1 MKRIL
6 ITSIALAFVL
16 FSSICLAVDGGA
28 AQAER
33 IKQQLTSSGRDQYDA
48 IKDPGRKPVEVI
60 QFLGV
65 KAGMT
70 VLDIYT
76 GAGYNAEILSAAVGP
91 NGLVY
96 AQNYHYVLQLING
109 ARHQAMLARLANNR
123 LPNVRYMVVNPE
135 DMPFENSVDIVYWGF
150 NMHDIYNSD
159 KAYIGESGVQ
169 LFLQGIYRALKP
181 GGVLG
186 VSDHVGEEGY
196 DNVKF
201 HRLEPR
207 IMKEML
213 VKAGFKIDAT
223 SDLLGNPDDDHS
235 QSIYAGGLRY
245 KTDRIVIRALKPKQR

>member
-1 MKRIL
+1 MKIIL
-6 ITSIALAFVL
+6 ISLTALTFVL
-16 FSSICLAVDGGA
+16 FTGACFAVGDDA
-28 AQAER
+28 VQAER
-33 IKQQLTSSGRDQYDA
+33 IKQQLMSPGRDQYDA
-48 IKDPGRKPVEVI
+48 VKDPGRKPLEVI
-60 QFLGV
+60 RFFGI
-65 KAGMT
+65 KDGMT

-76 GAGYNAEILSAAVGP
+76 GAGYNTEILSAAVGP
-91 NGLVY
+91 SGLVY

-109 ARHQAMLARLANNR
+109 ARHQAMLARLAKNR

-135 DMPFENSVDIVYWGF
+135 DMPFENSVDMVYWGF

-159 KAYIGESGVQ
+159 KAYIGEAGVQ
-169 LFLQGIYRALKP
+169 LFLQGMYRALKP

-223 SDLLGNPDDDHS
+223 SDLLGNLNDDHS
-235 QSIYAGGLRY
+235 QSIYADGLRY
-245 KTDRIVIRALKPKQR
+245 KTDRILIRAFKPE

>member
-1 MKRIL
+1 MKIIL
-6 ITSIALAFVL
+6 ISLTALTFVL
-16 FSSICLAVDGGA
+16 FTGACFAVGDDA
-28 AQAER
+28 VQAER
-33 IKQQLTSSGRDQYDA
+33 IKQQLMSPGRDQYDA
-48 IKDPGRKPVEVI
+48 VKDPGRKPLEVI
-60 QFLGV
+60 RFFGI
-65 KAGMT
+65 KDGMT

-76 GAGYNAEILSAAVGP
+76 GAGYNTEILSAAVGP
-91 NGLVY
+91 SGLVY

-109 ARHQAMLARLANNR
+109 ARHQAMLARLAKNR

-135 DMPFENSVDIVYWGF
+135 DMPFENSVDMVYWGF

-159 KAYIGESGVQ
+159 KAYIGEAGVQ
-169 LFLQGIYRALKP
+169 LFLQGMYRALKP

-223 SDLLGNPDDDHS
+223 SDLLGNPNDDHS
-235 QSIYAGGLRY
+235 QSIYADGLRY
-245 KTDRIVIRALKPKQR
+245 KTDRILIRAFKPE